1 VSMEPVEHTPARI
14 VGGIPYFEEYLKL
27 ADRISKTAMVP
38 GALRGKPD
46 EVLAVVMYGAELGIG
61 PMQALQQ
68 INFIAGKPSAAAEL
82 LRALVMEAG
91 HQFII
96 EADATRATAECKR
109 KDWEEWRTV
118 TFTID
123 DAHRANLGSGDG
135 WKKYPDQMLSARVT
149 SKACRMYFPD
159 VISGMSYTPEEITEF
174 STPEIV
180 KAKARP
186 AREPETVQRSAPVVE
201 SDPSTEEQR
210 QQIKDGLEMLAPDER
225 ARFGIWWIETGYPK
239 GVQNLSVHDA
249 NDVWSALFAILN
261 EDNVI
266 EGEIV
271 IEPKR
276 TLVEPPEPVVEATQ
290 SRLMS
295 EPNPNGPSQKQMDF
309 IRSLCDGMGADPY
322 YKSSSILNK
331 EVTSLKALTKSEAKK
346 LVDALI
352 AERDGAK

>member
-1 VSMEPVEHTPARI
+1 
-14 VGGIPYFEEYLKL
+14 
-27 ADRISKTAMVP
+27 
-38 GALRGKPD
+38 
-46 EVLAVVMYGAELGIG
+46 
-61 PMQALQQ
+61 
-68 INFIAGKPSAAAEL
+68 
-82 LRALVMEAG
+82 
-91 HQFII
+91 
-96 EADATRATAECKR
+96 
-109 KDWEEWRTV
+109 
-118 TFTID
+118 
-123 DAHRANLGSGDG
+123 
-135 WKKYPDQMLSARVT
+135 
-149 SKACRMYFPD
+149 
-159 VISGMSYTPEEITEF
+159 
-174 STPEIV
+174 V

-249 NDVWSALFAILN
+249 NDVWSALFAVLN
-261 EDNVI
+261 EDDVI
-266 EGEIV
+266 VDAEVVEPGEV
-271 IEPKR
+271 NP
-276 TLVEPPEPVVEATQ
+276 EPPEPVVEATQ